1 MKNIFTII
9 VLLLS
14 IPVFGQL
21 NDKEV
26 ITKEG
31 KKYFV
36 YTVKKGATLFSVCKE
51 IGVPVDEV
59 ALINPDTAKGVRE
72 GQKLL
77 VPLSAK
83 KPVENSE
90 KSFAYTIHEG
100 ETFYH
105 VLKKFNLTE
114 QQLVGINPGL
124 TKDFIAGQTIL
135 IPGVK
140 PADLSE
146 AQKPTKK
153 PDTIIVHSVLDHE
166 TLYNISKRF
175 MVTVDELSRM
185 NNNISS
191 SQLKPGMT
199 LRVPIYPKKV
209 DDVAVRQ
216 IESLPT
222 NPSSTPTSPT
232 PTITSPKERTHAL
245 SFLLPF
251 NTDKTNDPTSAI
263 ATEFY
268 MGAQIALDSL
278 MAMGYKGKVLVLD
291 SGSDTSIIAPLLR
304 QTDVLNSELIIGP
317 FNGENLELAAK
328 TCKTNNIHLV
338 SPIVATTTVLKENI
352 LVTNAVA
359 SEITLLKNMA
369 KYIQKNYVAEQ
380 IILVKVGP
388 KDEDLYQA
396 FRSTF
401 LSLGIKKL
409 IEINEKDL
417 AIHLKKGKNSV
428 FIVPTRDRGLATGI
442 ADLLASWST
451 KPKAPLITLVGTK
464 DWVNFDDISAET
476 KNRLNFHYASSVDFD
491 ITSEETGKLK
501 KLYRKKY
508 NTALT
513 KYAVQGFDVTMYFAQ
528 KMLLE
533 QKPGDGVMNI
543 FSPVQIKEGN
553 GFENKASFILKQDD
567 YKIVKVG
574 EIND

>member
-21 NDKEV
+21 NDKDV

-31 KKYFV
+31 KKYFI

-77 VPLSAK
+77 VPITAK
-83 KPVENSE
+83 KPLENGE

-105 VLKKFNLTE
+105 VIKKFNLTE
-114 QQLVGINPGL
+114 QQLVAINPGL
-124 TKDFIAGQTIL
+124 TKDFIAGQNIL

-140 PADLSE
+140 PADISE
-146 AQKPTKK
+146 AQKPIKK
-153 PDTIIVHSVLDHE
+153 PDTVIVHKVLDHE

-209 DDVAVRQ
+209 EDVAVRQ
-216 IESLPT
+216 VETIPT
-222 NPSSTPTSPT
+222 TTTPSNTTPVVPVT
-232 PTITSPKERTHAL
+232 KERTHAL
-245 SFLLPF
+245 TFLLPF

-268 MGAQIALDSL
+268 MGAQIAIDSL
-278 MAMGYKGKVLVLD
+278 MAMGYKGKVVVLD
-291 SGSDTSIIAPLLR
+291 AGSDTSTVAPLLR
-304 QTDVLNSELIIGP
+304 QNDVLNSELIIGP
-317 FNGENLELAAK
+317 FNGENLELTAK
-328 TCKTNNIHLV
+328 LCKANNIHLI
-338 SPIVATTTVLKENI
+338 SPIVATTTVLKENPA
-352 LVTNAVA
+352 VTNAVA
-359 SEITLLKNMA
+359 SEITLIKNMA
-369 KYIQKNYVAEQ
+369 KFVQKNYVAEQ
-380 IILVKVGP
+380 IYIVKVGP

-396 FRSTF
+396 FRSSF

-409 IEINEKDL
+409 VEIQEKD
-417 AIHLKKGKNSV
+417 IPTHLKKAKNCV
-428 FIVPTRDRGLATGI
+428 FVVPTRDRALATSI
-442 ADLLASWST
+442 TDQLSAWST
-451 KPKAPLITLVGTK
+451 KPKSQIITLVGTK
-464 DWVNFDDISAET
+464 DWVNFDDISAEA

-543 FSPVQIKEGN
+543 ISPAQVKEGN
-553 GFENKASFILKQDD
+553 GFENRASFILKQDD

>member
-1 MKNIFTII
+1 
-9 VLLLS
+9 
-14 IPVFGQL
+14 
-21 NDKEV
+21 
-26 ITKEG
+26 
-31 KKYFV
+31 
-36 YTVKKGATLFSVCKE
+36 
-51 IGVPVDEV
+51 
-59 ALINPDTAKGVRE
+59 
-72 GQKLL
+72 
-77 VPLSAK
+77 
-83 KPVENSE
+83 
-90 KSFAYTIHEG
+90 
-100 ETFYH
+100 
-105 VLKKFNLTE
+105 
-114 QQLVGINPGL
+114 
-124 TKDFIAGQTIL
+124 
-135 IPGVK
+135 
-140 PADLSE
+140 
-146 AQKPTKK
+146 
-153 PDTIIVHSVLDHE
+153 
-166 TLYNISKRF
+166 
-175 MVTVDELSRM
+175 
-185 NNNISS
+185 
-191 SQLKPGMT
+191 
-199 LRVPIYPKKV
+199 
-209 DDVAVRQ
+209 
-216 IESLPT
+216 
-222 NPSSTPTSPT
+222 
-232 PTITSPKERTHAL
+232 
-245 SFLLPF
+245 
-251 NTDKTNDPTSAI
+251 
-263 ATEFY
+263 

-328 TCKTNNIHLV
+328 TCKTNTIHLV
-338 SPIVATTTVLKENI
+338 SPIVATTTVLKENTS
-352 LVTNAVA
+352 VTNAVA

-396 FRSTF
+396 FRSVF

-409 IEINEKDL
+409 LEINEKDI

-543 FSPVQIKEGN
+543 ISPAQVKEGN
-553 GFENKASFILKQDD
+553 GFENRASFILKQDD

>member
-1 MKNIFTII
+1 MNHFFTI
-9 VLLLS
+9 LLLFLS
-14 IPVFGQL
+14 VPIFGQL
-21 NDKEV
+21 NDKEI

-31 KKYFV
+31 RKYFI

-51 IGVPVDEV
+51 IGVSVDEV
-59 ALINPDTAKGVRE
+59 ALINPDTAKGIRE

-77 VPLSAK
+77 VPLTAK
-83 KPVENSE
+83 KPKENSD
-90 KSFAYTIHEG
+90 KSFTYTIHEG
-100 ETFYH
+100 ETFYQ
-105 VLKKFNLTE
+105 LIKKFNLTE
-114 QQLVGINPGL
+114 QQLLAINPGL
-124 TKDFIAGQTIL
+124 SKDFIAGQNIL
-135 IPGVK
+135 IPGN
-140 PADLSE
+140 
-146 AQKPTKK
+146 KPTDLVEAPKSFKK
-153 PDTIIVHSVLDHE
+153 PDTIIVHTVLDHE

-175 MVTVDELSRM
+175 MVTVDELSKM

-209 DDVAVRQ
+209 TDVPVRQ
-216 IESLPT
+216 IESI
-222 NPSSTPTSPT
+222 PTSGISSNT
-232 PTITSPKERTHAL
+232 NQSTEIIKEHTKAL
-245 SFLLPF
+245 TFLLPF

-278 MAMGYKGKVLVLD
+278 QAMGYNGKVVVLD
-291 SGSDTSIIAPLLR
+291 AGNDTNTIAPLLR
-304 QTDVLNSELIIGP
+304 QSDVLNSELIIGP
-317 FNGENLELAAK
+317 FNGENLELTAK
-328 TCKTNNIHLV
+328 ICKSKNIQLI
-338 SPIVATTTVLKENI
+338 SPIVATTIVLKDNPSVI
-352 LVTNAVA
+352 NAVA

-369 KYIQKNYVAEQ
+369 KFVQKNYVSEQ
-380 IILVKVGP
+380 IYLVKVGP

-401 LSLGIKKL
+401 IALGIKKL
-409 IEINEKDL
+409 IEIQEKDI
-417 AIHLKKGKNSV
+417 AIHLKKGKNCV
-428 FIVPTRDRGLATGI
+428 FIVPTRDKVLATGI
-442 ADLLASWST
+442 TDQLSAWST
-451 KPKAPLITLVGTK
+451 KPKSPIITLVGTK
-464 DWVNFDDISAET
+464 DWVNFEDISAEA

-543 FSPVQIKEGN
+543 INPIQVKNGS